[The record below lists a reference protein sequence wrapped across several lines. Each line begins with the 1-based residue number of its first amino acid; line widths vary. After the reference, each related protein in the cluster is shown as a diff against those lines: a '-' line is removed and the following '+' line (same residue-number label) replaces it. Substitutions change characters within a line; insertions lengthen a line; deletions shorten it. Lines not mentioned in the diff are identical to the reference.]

1 MENLMRRSRLLTLT
15 LLLAF
20 LLAGCN
26 LPSRVL
32 TTGQPPTPMQEPV
45 LAVTPSVTETS
56 VFDPLLTPTVTP
68 SLAPIKTEEVPPTAT
83 PGVLPGVQFSL
94 LAVGRPVQ
102 VTSFDMLDLQVGWG
116 SVDSTQNDTSG
127 HLLRTTDGGLTWQ
140 EVTSPSGYPWGSRF
154 VALDGLHA
162 WAAPAATGSEQ
173 AAGFVWRTEDGGA
186 TWLASAPI
194 PLQLQETELVEYYL
208 PQALFFLDDQHG
220 WLVVSM
226 GHYMNQ
232 DVLAIFSTSN
242 GGLSWQKL
250 ADKFS
255 MGQGEGQDGGASM
268 PCRVS
273 GIAFL
278 DTQVGFLSGDCL
290 AVGVDDG
297 FGLLMT
303 RDGGKT
309 WSAEKIPDPF
319 NLPQAVQSAESGTGR
334 FCAPTA
340 MEKTPA
346 GIMIQHTCQVLEG
359 SGLLK
364 NYFFVSILAHGEAG
378 WQGWAGE
385 TAAFSSALDG
395 YLLGQMGQDGRRQI
409 SQTRDAGKTW
419 QAVDTVTWQMA
430 RLDFPTLE
438 QGFALAWT
446 WNEMTAAYDYALVS
460 SENGAQVW
468 ALVAGVMK

>member
-1 MENLMRRSRLLTLT
+1 MENLMRRSRLFTLT
-15 LLLAF
+15 LVLAF

-45 LAVTPSVTETS
+45 LADTPASTETS

-116 SVDSTQNDTSG
+116 AVDSTQNDTSG

-154 VALDGLHA
+154 LALDGLRA

-173 AAGFVWRTEDGGA
+173 VSGFVWRTEDGGA

-232 DVLAIFSTSN
+232 DVLAIYSTSN

-255 MGQGEGQDGGASM
+255 MGEGEGQDGGASV

-309 WSAEKIPDPF
+309 WSAEKIPDA
-319 NLPQAVQSAESGTGR
+319 LVVPQAVQAADVWHEPFLRADGDGKNPRRDHGPAHLPGVGRFWRVEELLFRVHPGVRRGRLAGLGRRDGGVLQRAGWLPAGADGTGR
-334 FCAPTA
+334 QAADQPDPRCRQDL
-340 MEKTPA
+340 A
-346 GIMIQHTCQVLEG
+346 GGGYRH
-359 SGLLK
+359 
-364 NYFFVSILAHGEAG
+364 LADGAAG
-378 WQGWAGE
+378 FPHAG
-385 TAAFSSALDG
+385 
-395 YLLGQMGQDGRRQI
+395 
-409 SQTRDAGKTW
+409 
-419 QAVDTVTWQMA
+419 
-430 RLDFPTLE
+430 
-438 QGFALAWT
+438 
-446 WNEMTAAYDYALVS
+446 
-460 SENGAQVW
+460 
-468 ALVAGVMK
+468 AGVCAGMDVE